1 MQHILLIMTTIQR
14 YVSDPNTV
22 YNLGSHIVF
31 CTKYRRSVLI
41 DGVDTRLKEL
51 LLEKASELDITLDII
66 EVKPNYVHLFIEN
79 KPIYAIHFVIN
90 QLKGYSYSTLYKEFP
105 CIKSKIPTL
114 WTRSYLVDNNKK
126 LSDKDIEDYVNSQP
140 RSFKKKL
147 CTPLV

>member
-1 MQHILLIMTTIQR
+1 MTLVER
-14 YVSDPNTV
+14 YTLNSNTV
-22 YNLGSHIVF
+22 YNLGCHVVF

-51 LLEKASELDITLDII
+51 LLEKASELDITLEII
-66 EVKPNYVHLFIEN
+66 DVKPNYVHVFIEN
-79 KPIYAIHFVIN
+79 KPNYAIQFVIN

-105 CIKSKIPTL
+105 GIKSKIPTL